1 MEWVGEKEREGGD
14 KYPNSWRARARMV
27 DVLPV
32 PGGP

>member
-1 MEWVGEKEREGGD
+1 MKSN
-14 KYPNSWRARARMV
+14 KCSYPKSSFATARMV